1 MKFGCCAPI
10 RLYDEV
16 VKAGYDYIDVNGADL
31 YELTDEEFE
40 EAVKKVSEGSIPCLA
55 ISGYAKT
62 EPKMAGEG
70 FDPKAVKAYAEKLML
85 RAARLGVKTIGIGSP
100 GIRKLPEDY
109 DRHTAWQQGKEFL
122 EITADAASEYG
133 MTVLLESLH
142 DHLCNFINTPDEAL
156 DMVEE
161 INRPEVKLVLDFYNI
176 KPMMKDMLDIDK
188 YMKQTIH
195 THTSGMGENY
205 SRPQLTEK
213 DYDELK
219 AIFTKLR
226 LLGYDTSISNE
237 SDVSKLETEGA
248 RALEI
253 MKRAYKDAQ

>member
-31 YELTDEEFE
+31 YELSDEEFE
-40 EAVKKVSEGSIPCLA
+40 EAQKKVSCGDIPCLA
-55 ISGYAKT
+55 LSGYAKT
-62 EPKMAGEG
+62 EPKMAGDG
-70 FDPKAVKAYAEKLML
+70 FDSNAVRDYAKKLML
-85 RAARLGVKTIGIGSP
+85 RAAGLGIKTIGIGSP

-109 DRHTAWQQGKEFL
+109 DREKAWQQGREFL
-122 EITADAASEYG
+122 EITANAAREYG

-142 DHLCNFINTPDEAL
+142 DNLCNFINTPDEAL
-156 DMVEE
+156 AMVEE
-161 INRPEVKLVLDFYNI
+161 INRPNVKLVLDFYNI

-226 LLGYDTSISNE
+226 QLGYDAAISNE
-237 SDVSKLETEGA
+237 SDVSKIESEGA
-248 RALEI
+248 RALDI